1 MICAYLEKCLCDCR
15 HGTRC
20 AGEVA
25 ATANNSH
32 CTVGIAFNAK
42 IGGMWNNLPQKK
54 KCNQRAICAKWY
66 IQTFLNKRR
75 RFVWTSLTVLAVK
88 LSLEW
93 SFNISTEGLCLW
105 WPFCSALWN
114 TASQYTSKNRKS
126 NFWWKHDLRV
136 RTLGFSRRF
145 RALKPWTLTNH
156 K

>member
-1 MICAYLEKCLCDCR
+1 MVCAYLEKCLSDCR

-54 KCNQRAICAKWY
+54 PWNQRAVCAKWCT
-66 IQTFLNKRR
+66 QTFLNKRR
-75 RFVWTSLTVLAVK
+75 RFVWASLIVLLVK
-88 LSLEW
+88 LSYRVFVQYQYW
-93 SFNISTEGLCLW
+93 RSLW

-114 TASQYTSKNRKS
+114 AASQYTSKNRKS
-126 NFWWKHDLRV
+126 NFWWKHDPGI
-136 RTLGFSRRF
+136 RTLGIQSSEVMNFN
-145 RALKPWTLTNH
+145 KP
-156 K
+156 